1 MLPRRAPVQ
10 NEEQRRA
17 TEGPKQQK
25 PNEDILMHNQK
36 RVIEVKL
43 YELRL
48 KLEDEDKYI
57 DHFSIHTY
65 VGRTVFRLPPEEV
78 EERLAMERKVLEENF
93 SKQKA
98 KKSAKSSAQET
109 HEVAQRKI
117 EQMERFRRALRIRPG
132 AKEGEAF
139 DVELQVGCI
148 VSAVMSVI

>member
-1 MLPRRAPVQ
+1 
-10 NEEQRRA
+10 
-17 TEGPKQQK
+17 
-25 PNEDILMHNQK
+25 MHNKK

-57 DHFSIHTY
+57 AHLSIHMY
-65 VGRTVFRLPPEEV
+65 VGRNVFRLPPEEV

-98 KKSAKSSAQET
+98 QESAKASAQET
-109 HEVAQRKI
+109 HEVARRKI

-139 DVELQVGCI
+139 DVELQVGR
-148 VSAVMSVI
+148 VGSAVTSVI